1 MLENLDLDDLAAIAD
16 SLNALPGWHFWMHGT
31 ADIFYCPARHIGFE
45 FGADPVPQGPCGPL
59 PPDGQTG
66 AAAP

>member
-1 MLENLDLDDLAAIAD
+1 
-16 SLNALPGWHFWMHGT
+16 MHGT

-59 PPDGQTG
+59 PPNGQTG